1 MSSTGL
7 PLSGKGA
14 YVTGGGSGIGLG
26 CARALLVDGASVTL
40 VGRTEE
46 KLLAAAAE
54 LRHVAP
60 PGATVGVV
68 VADVSDEAAV
78 RDSVIVAAEPED
90 GLHLAVVSAGTGALA
105 PVIATPLAEWER
117 VLATNLTGAF
127 LTMKHAAAAIARS
140 GGGSLCAI
148 SSIAGLR
155 THRQGAAYNVSKAG
169 LDMLVRT
176 LADELGRAGVRVN
189 SVCPGLV
196 ETELAA
202 GLLATDVVYEDYL
215 DNMPIRRHGTTDDVA
230 AAVRWLLGPESSW
243 VTGVSLPVDGGHHL
257 RRGPDWDPLARI
269 LVSDEAVDGTY
280 TP

>member
-14 YVTGGGSGIGLG
+14 VVTGGGSGIGAA
-26 CARALLVDGASVTL
+26 CARTLLLDGASVTL
-40 VGRTEE
+40 VGRTAA
-46 KLLAAAAE
+46 KLDDAAE
-54 LRHVAP
+54 QLRTEAP
-60 PGATVGVV
+60 AGATVATFAAD
-68 VADVSDEAAV
+68 VADEDAVRAAV
-78 RDSVIVAAEPED
+78 AAAGEPEG

-105 PVIATPLAEWER
+105 PVIATPLSEWER

-127 LTMKHAAAAIARS
+127 LSLKHAGAAIARS
-140 GGGSLCAI
+140 GGGAMCAI

-155 THRQGAAYNVSKAG
+155 THRQGGAYNVSKAG

-176 LADELGRAGVRVN
+176 LADELGRAGVRVS

-202 GLLATDVVYEDYL
+202 GLIATDVVLADYL
-215 DNMPIRRHGTTDDVA
+215 DNMPLGRHGLVDDVA
-230 AAVRWLLGPESSW
+230 AAVRFLLGPESSW
-243 VTGVSLPVDGGHHL
+243 ITGVSLPVDGGHHL
-257 RRGPDWDPLARI
+257 RRGPDWDPLARM
-269 LVSDEAVDGTY
+269 LVGDDAVEGRW

>member
-14 YVTGGGSGIGLG
+14 VVTGGGSGIGLA
-26 CARALLVDGASVTL
+26 CARALVLDGASVTL
-40 VGRTEE
+40 VGRTEA
-46 KLLAAAAE
+46 KLGESAEALRTEAASGATVAFVAADVGDEDAVRSAIAAAAE
-54 LRHVAP
+54 
-60 PGATVGVV
+60 
-68 VADVSDEAAV
+68 
-78 RDSVIVAAEPED
+78 PEG
-90 GLHLAVVSAGTGALA
+90 GLHLAVASAGTGALA
-105 PVIATPLAEWER
+105 PVIATPLSEWER

-127 LTMKHAAAAIARS
+127 LTLKHAGAAIARS
-140 GGGSLCAI
+140 GGGAVCAI

-202 GLLATDVVYEDYL
+202 GLIATDVVLADYL
-215 DNMPIRRHGTTDDVA
+215 DNMPIARHGVVDDVA
-230 AAVRWLLGPESSW
+230 AAVRFLLGPESSW
-243 VTGVSLPVDGGHHL
+243 ITGVSLPVDGGHHL
-257 RRGPDWDPLARI
+257 RRGPDWDPLARMLI
-269 LVSDEAVDGTY
+269 GDDAVDGNH